1 MRLVMVMVVVP
12 MMMMMVVHDGADENG
27 NDDR

>member
-1 MRLVMVMVVVP
+1 MRLVMVMVVMP
-12 MMMMMVVHDGADENG
+12 MIMMMVVHDGADEDG